1 MVDSV
6 GKQLQKARK
15 AKGLTID
22 EVARD
27 TRIRADRIA
36 DLESDT
42 YTNFPSTAYAR
53 GFLTMYAK
61 HVGVD
66 VSQFAHTLDTSGSQ
80 VAVASYEYLD
90 RSEGAEPAVAR
101 SEVKSAVKPAL
112 IAVGLVVL
120 GVVALF
126 IFMLIQ
132 RLQQVAPAAPATTPA
147 LEATTPRPVVRAAP
161 TLRPEP
167 VASPTSTPA
176 PVAAASPAVED
187 DDKPV
192 RRALAIEPNAAATP
206 AVAGVE
212 VVLTPK
218 KRTYVKIQSDVE
230 GKPLFVGWLEAGA
243 EPMKLNGPRF
253 WIYLKDGDAV
263 DITKNGEPVTYEA
276 RGVWI
281 Q

>member
-36 DLESDT
+36 DLENDT

-80 VAVASYEYLD
+80 VAVVSYEYLD

-120 GVVALF
+120 GVAALF

-132 RLQQVAPAAPATTPA
+132 RLQQVAPAAAAATPA
-147 LEATTPRPVVRAAP
+147 PEATTPRPVVRAAP

-167 VASPTSTPA
+167 TPA

-192 RRALAIEPNAAATP
+192 RRAVAIDPNAAATP
-206 AVAGVE
+206 VVAGVE

-218 KRTYVKIQSDVE
+218 KRTYVKVQSDVE
-230 GKPLFVGWLEAGA
+230 GKPLFADWLEADA

-263 DITKNGEPVTYEA
+263 DITKDGEPVTYEA